1 MKLFIFSAF
10 YFFILYYSTFNF
22 LFSQFFFP
30 FFVHYPFF
38 FFYLYLQIFRE
49 IFFFPRIIP
58 SPSFLAYRFW
68 KSSPSFNFSLLYI
81 SFFFCLSIY
90 FFHFTVF
97 LPLNLSL
104 VLCVSLSVNSRFLS
118 LPIWI
123 SCTSFLFP

>member
-1 MKLFIFSAF
+1 MTIYEIIYFLHLLFF
-10 YFFILYYSTFNF
+10 YIIYTFNF
-22 LFSQFFFP
+22 LNFFF
-30 FFVHYPFF
+30 FLCALSF